1 MITVVCVYWQGP
13 FRGDAERY
21 PVWWIEKL
29 ERMVAKHLPL
39 EHRFVCMSN
48 VEVPCERIPLEH
60 DWKGWW
66 SKIELFRPGLFEGP
80 VLYLDLDTI
89 ITGSLLPLLEFG
101 HLSFIGLQAFNPK
114 RRHIISY
121 MGSAILNWR
130 TDGTFDFL
138 YNDFDY
144 DTHSK
149 EFTGD
154 QDYISKKL
162 YDKKIK
168 LSHWQKL
175 VTGIYSYKRHIRKA
189 GPPLKDPPRIIC
201 FHGDP
206 RPHQLDIN
214 WINKIIS

>member
-39 EHRFVCMSN
+39 EHKFVCMSN
-48 VEVPCERIPLEH
+48 VAVPCERIPLEH
-60 DWKGWW
+60 DWEGWW
-66 SKIELFRPGLFEGP
+66 SKIELFRPGLFKGK
-80 VLYLDLDTI
+80 VLFLDLDTVI
-89 ITGSLLPLLEFG
+89 VGDLAPLFEFDHLP
-101 HLSFIGLQAFNPK
+101 FIGLKAFNPK
-114 RRHIISY
+114 KTNIVSY
-121 MGSAILNWR
+121 MGSAILNWN
-130 TDGTFDFL
+130 TDGRFDFL
-138 YNDFDY
+138 YNDFNY
-144 DTHSK
+144 PVHSS

-168 LSHWQKL
+168 LHHWQKL
-175 VTGIYSYKRHIRKA
+175 VTGVHSYKRHLRKNR
-189 GPPLKDPPRIIC
+189 PLRHPLRIAC

-206 RPHQLDIN
+206 RPHQLDED
-214 WINKIIS
+214 WINEAIS